1 MGEDEAILLEMER
14 LREEH
19 RSIDA
24 IILGLMDAQGG
35 FDQVTLQRM
44 KKRKLWIKDRV
55 AQLESLLHPDD
66 VA

>member
-1 MGEDEAILLEMER
+1 MGEEEAILLEIEK
-14 LREEH
+14 LKEEH

-24 IILGLMDAQGG
+24 IILGLLDAQGG
-35 FDQVTLQRM
+35 FDQVKLQRM

-55 AQLESLLHPDD
+55 SQLESLLHPDD